1 MNFKD
6 FTVRVIT
13 VLYSFIVK
21 ELAVVVSAS
30 TMFSVSDPSSGKW
43 RHQSLIPLSG
53 AYGDHSRR
61 QPGPATDTFSAAG
74 PRVLPTHLGLKDKTA
89 RGIGGGGRKPDIHG
103 PPAPGHIDIFNNSC
117 ITLDERYRNTYN

>member
-61 QPGPATDTFSAAG
+61 QPGPATDTFSAA
-74 PRVLPTHLGLKDKTA
+74 RVVPTHLGLKDKTA
-89 RGIGGGGRKPDIHG
+89 RGIGGGGREPNIHG
-103 PPAPGHIDIFNNSC
+103 PPAPDHIDIINSSC